1 VSALHRV
8 KFNRGISRVLIAI
21 LVAVIVIVA
30 GIVAALLTLSPPSP
44 QATTTPLS
52 PSPRPTTIAPTPTQ
66 VVTTPP
72 VIQTP
77 IQVERILRVSFANVP
92 YLDPAV
98 GSDEAS
104 TVYLLNVYD
113 TLVYPLPNGSVVPN
127 LAISWNVSPDG
138 LIWTF
143 TLRQGVK
150 FHSGR
155 ELTAYDVDF
164 SLRRLITIGEG
175 YAYLLAPYVD
185 LDKTKVLDKYTIQIA
200 LKQPYALFLQ
210 ALVRLYIVDSELVK
224 AHIKRPGPYGD
235 MGDYGRDWL
244 MSGERDA
251 GSGPYMLT
259 KYVRGES
266 VTLTRFKDYW
276 GQIAPNAPD
285 TVIMLG
291 TTEPTTIRT
300 LMARRELEISDQWQP
315 LENYEAM
322 SKIRGIEI
330 AKIPT
335 AYEFYLMIHTK
346 KPPTDDIHVR
356 KALSYAF
363 DYDTAIKDIN
373 PFERRACAPVPS
385 VLVGYNKDL
394 GCITRN
400 LTLAKEELKKSKY
413 YGQFDKYPIEFW
425 WVAEVPW
432 EERVALLFKQNAEEL
447 GLKVN
452 VVKKP
457 WLSVVEALS
466 KPETSPNIVSIFVAS
481 DFLEAGGMLA
491 NRYHSK
497 VAGTWQQN
505 EWLLNSTI
513 DKMIEDA
520 LSTLDFQL
528 RIKKYYEIQ
537 RIIFEMYPS
546 IYLYEHTI
554 LRAYQAYYVD
564 FPAAKG
570 QVVPLLGYDLEFRW
584 IQVYPEK
591 RQELLRA
598 GG

>member
-1 VSALHRV
+1 MHR
-8 KFNRGISRVLIAI
+8 KGISRITM
-21 LVAVIVIVA
+21 AVIIAVIIVIA
-30 GIVAALLTLSPPSP
+30 GVIAALLYTIPPAQSPTQTVSPPP
-44 QATTTPLS
+44 ITPTTPLA
-52 PSPRPTTIAPTPTQ
+52 PAFTTPVPTTF
-66 VVTTPP
+66 
-72 VIQTP
+72 
-77 IQVERILRVSFANVP
+77 EKLLRVSFANVP

-113 TLVYPLPNGSVVPN
+113 TLVYPLPNGSIIPH
-127 LAISWNVSPDG
+127 LASKWDVSPDG
-138 LIWTF
+138 LVWTF
-143 TLRQGVK
+143 YLRQGVK

-164 SLRRLITIGEG
+164 SLKRLITIGEG

-185 LDKTKVLDKYTIQIA
+185 LNNTKVIDKYTIQIA
-200 LKQPYALFLQ
+200 LKKPYALFLQ

-224 AHIKRPGPYGD
+224 AHIKKPGPYGE
-235 MGDYGRDWL
+235 MGDYGKDWL
-244 MSGERDA
+244 MSGEKDA
-251 GSGPYMLT
+251 GSGPYMLV

-266 VTLTRFKDYW
+266 VTLARFKDYW
-276 GQIAPNAPD
+276 GQVAPNAPD
-285 TVIMLG
+285 TVVMLG

-300 LMARRELEISDQWQP
+300 LIARRELEISDQWQP
-315 LENYEAM
+315 LENYDAM
-322 SKIRGIEI
+322 SKIRGVEI

-335 AYEFYLMIHTK
+335 AYEFYLMIHTR

-356 KALSYAF
+356 KALSYVF

-373 PFERRACAPVPS
+373 PYERRACGPVPS
-385 VLVGYNKDL
+385 TLIGYNKEL

-400 LTLAKEELKKSKY
+400 VTLAMEELKKSKY
-413 YGQFDKYPIEFW
+413 YGQLDKYPIEFW
-425 WVAEVPW
+425 WIAEVPW
-432 EERVALLFKQNAEEL
+432 EERVALLFKQNAEEI

-513 DKMIEDA
+513 DRMIEDA
-520 LSTLDFQL
+520 LSTLDLQSRL
-528 RIKKYYEIQ
+528 EKYYEIQ
-537 RIIFEMYPS
+537 KIIFEMYPS

-564 FPAAKG
+564 FPAARG
-570 QVVPLLGYDLEFRW
+570 NVAPLLGYDLEFRW

>member
-1 VSALHRV
+1 MTSVR
-8 KFNRGISRVLIAI
+8 KGIGRLFVIVI
-21 LVAVIVIVA
+21 AVIVAIAVIGGVISYMMVSRA
-30 GIVAALLTLSPPSP
+30 P
-44 QATTTPLS
+44 QY
-52 PSPRPTTIAPTPTQ
+52 PTITTPTQ
-66 VVTTPP
+66 IPVTTTAAPQTATQAP
-72 VIQTP
+72 VTTSP
-77 IQVERILRVSFANVP
+77 SVSERILRVSFANVP

-104 TVYLLNVYD
+104 TVYLINVYD
-113 TLVYPLPNGSVVPN
+113 TLVYPLPNGSVKPH
-127 LAISWNVSPDG
+127 LATGWEVSSDG

-143 TLRQGVK
+143 YLRQGAK

-155 ELTAYDVDF
+155 EVTAYDVDF
-164 SLRRLITIGEG
+164 SLRRLVTIGEG

-185 LDKTKVLDKYTIQIA
+185 LNRTKVIDKYTIQIA
-200 LKQPYALFLQ
+200 LKKPYGPFLQ
-210 ALVRLYIVDSELVK
+210 ALLRLYIVDSELVK

-244 MSGERDA
+244 MAGEMDA
-251 GSGPYMLT
+251 GSGPYTLS

-266 VTLTRFKDYW
+266 VTLSRFKGYW
-276 GQIAPNAPD
+276 GEVAPNAPD
-285 TVIMLG
+285 TVIMIG

-315 LENYEAM
+315 LENYDAM
-322 SKIRGIEI
+322 SRIRGVEI

-335 AYEFYLMIHTK
+335 AYEFYLMIHTR
-346 KPPTDDIHVR
+346 KPPTDDIHIR
-356 KALSYAF
+356 KAMAYAF
-363 DYDTAIKDIN
+363 DYDTAIKQIN
-373 PFERRACAPVPS
+373 PFEKRACGPVPS
-385 VLVGYNKDL
+385 TLLGYNKDL

-400 LTLAKEELKKSKY
+400 ITLAIEELKRSKY
-413 YGQFDKYPIEFW
+413 WGQLDKYPIEFW

-432 EERVALLFKQNAEEL
+432 EERVALLFKQNMEEI

-466 KPETSPNIVSIFVAS
+466 KMDTAPNIVSIFVAS
-481 DFLEAGGMLA
+481 DFLEAGAMLQA
-491 NRYHSK
+491 RYHSK
-497 VAGTWQQN
+497 AAGTWQQN
-505 EWLLNSTI
+505 EWLLDQKLDS
-513 DKMIEDA
+513 MIEDA
-520 LSTLDFQL
+520 LSTIDTSS
-528 RIKKYYEIQ
+528 RIQKYYMIQ
-537 RIIFEMYPS
+537 KYVFDLYPS

-570 QVVPLLGYDLEFRW
+570 NVVPLLGYDLDFRW
-584 IQVYPEK
+584 IQVYPDK
-591 RQELLRA
+591 RAELLRS

>member
-1 VSALHRV
+1 MHR
-8 KFNRGISRVLIAI
+8 KGISRITM
-21 LVAVIVIVA
+21 AVIIAVIIVIA
-30 GIVAALLTLSPPSP
+30 GVIAALLYTISPAQRPTQTVSPPP
-44 QATTTPLS
+44 ITPTTPLAIVITT
-52 PSPRPTTIAPTPTQ
+52 PTLTTPAFTTPVPTTF
-66 VVTTPP
+66 
-72 VIQTP
+72 
-77 IQVERILRVSFANVP
+77 EKLLRVSFANVP

-113 TLVYPLPNGSVVPN
+113 TLVYPLPNGSIIPH
-127 LAISWNVSPDG
+127 LASKWDVSPDG
-138 LIWTF
+138 LVWTF
-143 TLRQGVK
+143 YLRQGVK

-164 SLRRLITIGEG
+164 SLKRLITIGEG

-185 LDKTKVLDKYTIQIA
+185 LNNTKVIDKYTIQIA
-200 LKQPYALFLQ
+200 LKKPYALFLQ
-210 ALVRLYIVDSELVK
+210 ALVRLYIVDSELVR
-224 AHIKRPGPYGD
+224 AHIKKPGPYGE
-235 MGDYGRDWL
+235 MGDYGKDWL
-244 MSGERDA
+244 MSGEKDA
-251 GSGPYMLT
+251 GSGPYMLV

-266 VTLTRFKDYW
+266 VTLARFKDYW
-276 GQIAPNAPD
+276 GQVAPNAPD
-285 TVIMLG
+285 TVVMLG

-300 LMARRELEISDQWQP
+300 LIARRELEISDQWQP
-315 LENYEAM
+315 LENYDAM
-322 SKIRGIEI
+322 SKIRGVEI

-335 AYEFYLMIHTK
+335 AYEFYLMIHTR

-356 KALSYAF
+356 KALSYVF

-373 PFERRACAPVPS
+373 PYERRACGPVPS
-385 VLVGYNKDL
+385 TLIGYNKEL

-400 LTLAKEELKKSKY
+400 VTLAMEELKKSKY
-413 YGQFDKYPIEFW
+413 YGQLDKYPIEFW
-425 WVAEVPW
+425 WIAEVPW
-432 EERVALLFKQNAEEL
+432 EERVALLFKQNAEAI

-513 DKMIEDA
+513 DRMIEDA
-520 LSTLDFQL
+520 VSTLDLQSRL
-528 RIKKYYEIQ
+528 EKYYEIQ
-537 RIIFEMYPS
+537 KIIFEMYPS

-564 FPAAKG
+564 FPAARG
-570 QVVPLLGYDLEFRW
+570 NVAPLLGYDLEFRW